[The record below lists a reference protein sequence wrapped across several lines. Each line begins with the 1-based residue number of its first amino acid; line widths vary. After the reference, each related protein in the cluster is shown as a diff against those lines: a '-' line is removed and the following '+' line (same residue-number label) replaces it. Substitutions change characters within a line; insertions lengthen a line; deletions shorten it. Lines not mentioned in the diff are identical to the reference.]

1 MCTGIVSDVGQV
13 RHIEQRGDTHLVIAT
28 HYDVSTVE
36 IGASIACS
44 GVCLT
49 VVDKGTAT
57 DRWFAVTASGE
68 TLSKTTLAGWKV
80 GDPVNLERP
89 LKVGDELGGHIV
101 TGHIDGGAELKMVV
115 PEGESIRMVFE
126 APANLAPFIAPKGS
140 VALDGISLT
149 VNEVDGVRF
158 GVNIIPHTQQVTT
171 FGRLTPGMKVF
182 PHVHDDFDQIATIV
196 SGTAIYW
203 VNGVANEV
211 GPGSL
216 ILIPAGQPHYIEP
229 TGTEKVLNL
238 DVFGPPRKDLI
249 HLLEWM
255 KSR

>member
-1 MCTGIVSDVGQV
+1 MAAHEARRDDSAKPAGAAVVASPA
-13 RHIEQRGDTHLVIAT
+13 RKAIAT
-28 HYDVSTVE
+28 KWTE
-36 IGASIACS
+36 I
-44 GVCLT
+44 
-49 VVDKGTAT
+49 
-57 DRWFAVTASGE
+57 
-68 TLSKTTLAGWKV
+68 
-80 GDPVNLERP
+80 P
-89 LKVGDELGGHIV
+89 DEFV
-101 TGHIDGGAELKMVV
+101 
-115 PEGESIRMVFE
+115 R
-126 APANLAPFIAPKGS
+126 
-140 VALDGISLT
+140 
-149 VNEVDGVRF
+149 DGVRRRGF
-158 GVNIIPHTQQVTT
+158 GNDGALLVMNE
-171 FGRLTPGMKVF
+171 LTPGMKVF